1 MCTSCKKWRNK
12 NKIFLHSPFT
22 IYTFWLFISQELE
35 NNQGMTRKELVLER
49 TSMSF
54 VCWLGQQSS
63 WPALR
68 LKSLRNSS
76 WEYQAWTPARNTGLS
91 WLIRGWSWVSAVL
104 RGTGPGCMGGGTLEH
119 CMYWEKHDLG
129 FGITLQEFRNHPLLR
144 NVNLWKPLLYSLK
157 RWRWQTCLYFCC
169 IVQATGVVIDGHLV
183 LL

>member
-1 MCTSCKKWRNK
+1 MMLASRKNWRNK

-68 LKSLRNSS
+68 LKSPMNSS

-91 WLIRGWSWVSAVL
+91 WLIKEVEAGCQQCSEALDLAVWVEVL
-104 RGTGPGCMGGGTLEH
+104 WNTACT
-119 CMYWEKHDLG
+119 EKNM
-129 FGITLQEFRNHPLLR
+129 I
-144 NVNLWKPLLYSLK
+144 
-157 RWRWQTCLYFCC
+157 
-169 IVQATGVVIDGHLV
+169 
-183 LL
+183 